1 MSYIGNQPVLNTS
14 EFREEFA
21 VTSTQTVFNTGGFTA
36 SSDSATL
43 EVLRNGVLLGTADYT
58 LGSDASTV
66 TLANAAV
73 NGDIIV
79 IKGRRELTN
88 GVQVTERRHEHTIA
102 SGETTVTFP
111 YPLTV
116 SQTDVYLNGVKLG
129 ASDFSINSSTRV
141 VSFTTNPAVGDLV
154 AIVSREPALTANSS
168 LPVVDAAGNNVLSES
183 GSVVTLTA
191 DEANLGSNALVVNSS
206 GNVGIGTS
214 TINNRLVVQSNSAEE
229 GITVRGGGYDALKI
243 GMVNPGVSNDGII
256 NVAIANALRFATNNT
271 ERMRIDSSGYV
282 LVNATSTSGVDT
294 GGSANEGVVI
304 TPSGQIQAQ
313 RDSDAALYLSK
324 NTIVFPA
331 IARFAVAGSIVGRIE
346 VTSSST
352 SYVESSDYRLKE
364 NITEITDGITRVKQ
378 LNPSRFN
385 FIADPDK
392 TVDGFIAHE
401 VQDVVPEAISG
412 EKDAVNEDG
421 SIDPQGIDQSK
432 LVPLLTAALQESIA
446 LIESQQ
452 SQIDA
457 LTARIEA
464 LEATP

>member
-43 EVLRNGVLLGTADYT
+43 EILRNGVLLGTADYT

-88 GVQVTERRHEHTIA
+88 GVQVTERRHEHTMG

-129 ASDFSINSSTRV
+129 SSDFTINSSTRV

-154 AIVSREPALTANSS
+154 AIVSREPALTTNSS

-191 DEANLGSNALVVNSS
+191 DEANVGSNALVVNSS
-206 GNVGIGTS
+206 GNVGVGTS
-214 TINNRLVVQSNSAEE
+214 PSTKLDISDTSRLTVNVSNAYVLETSLNSA
-229 GITVRGGGYDALKI
+229 GSA
-243 GMVNPGVSNDGII
+243 
-256 NVAIANALRFATNNT
+256 FATHYENASDHIFQTAGT
-271 ERMRIDSSGYV
+271 ERMRIDSSGMVSVGAYSLGYTAV
-282 LVNATSTSGVDT
+282 GVRLKPEGASHFAHNTAGSTNMLMSAPVSGYQISFYRQDT
-294 GGSANEGVVI
+294 GAGM
-304 TPSGQIQAQ
+304 
-313 RDSDAALYLSK
+313 
-324 NTIVFPA
+324 
-331 IARFAVAGSIVGRIE
+331 GSITNG
-346 VTSSST
+346 SSST
-352 SYVESSDYRLKE
+352 VNYNTSSDYRLKE
-364 NITEITDGITRVKQ
+364 NITEITDGINRVKQ
-378 LNPSRFN
+378 LSPSRFN
-385 FIADPDK
+385 FIDDPNN

-401 VQDVVPEAISG
+401 VQGIVPEAITG

-421 SIDPQGIDQSK
+421 SIIPQGIDQSK